1 MKFSIKII
9 LLTFINTMF
18 LNNLI
23 TSNVLIYLF
32 PRNAYIVSLMFG
44 IFTTLFY
51 LLLPNTS
58 YQSEVLNNIFQK
70 LLLIFYL
77 SISTLLLLLVLFKI
91 LSLNF
96 FLLTPTF
103 LIITLF
109 MFFIMLTGKVNIKII
124 VNIMIIIY
132 LILMFSSQIH
142 IINTNNRDFRLLLPL
157 SFDLKKSYLS
167 LFLICYSL
175 DNLLFLIIPKIT
187 NQNISKYNYVIGTLL
202 GTIISTWFIMD
213 NYLFVDYHYFLDE
226 LFPSLLRF
234 KFYTGPKYIEHL
246 NVFLG
251 IYIISYVFI
260 KVLFNLELFR
270 TLIKKKNTLNYRCLI
285 TLIITAILITAFYYI
300 DFNYNLI
307 IMTSIILSILMLL
320 FYFSLWRTKKHV

>member
-1 MKFSIKII
+1 MKISIKII

-23 TSNVLIYLF
+23 TSNILIYLF
-32 PRNAYIVSLMFG
+32 PKNAYLIS
-44 IFTTLFY
+44 
-51 LLLPNTS
+51 LLLGLLCSLFFLFLPSTS
-58 YQSEVLNNIFQK
+58 YQSEVLNNLFQK

-77 SISTLLLLLVLFKI
+77 SISTLLLLLILFKI

-124 VNIMIIIY
+124 VNMMIIIY

-157 SFDLKKSYLS
+157 SFNLKKSYLS
-167 LFLICYSL
+167 LVCICYFL

-187 NQNISKYNYVIGTLL
+187 NQNVSKYNYVIGTII
-202 GTIISTWFIMD
+202 GTIISSWFIID
-213 NYLFVDYHYFLDE
+213 NYAFVNYHYFLDE

-246 NVFLG
+246 HVFLG

-260 KVLFNLELFR
+260 KVLFNLEIFR
-270 TLIKKKNTLNYRCLI
+270 TLIKKKNTLNYRFI
-285 TLIITAILITAFYYI
+285 TSSIITTILILLFYYL
-300 DFNYNLI
+300 DFSYKLMI
-307 IMTSIILSILMLL
+307 TTSIILSILILL
-320 FYFSLWRTKKHV
+320 FYFSLWRTKKHE